1 MTIDGPSEKPT
12 FQQFETAG
20 AKPPLFETG
29 RIICALEAMETDFL
43 TFLFSLLFP
52 FDFLFIFP
60 VRVRAH
66 ARISPRASHPFGS
79 ITGEARGVGLSLFR
93 DRYTQP
99 GNTVDLCTSSGSSV
113 M

>member
-29 RIICALEAMETDFL
+29 RIICALEAMETDLL

-52 FDFLFIFP
+52 FLFSIYFP
-60 VRVRAH
+60 R
-66 ARISPRASHPFGS
+66 S
-79 ITGEARGVGLSLFR
+79 RGACE
-93 DRYTQP
+93 D
-99 GNTVDLCTSSGSSV
+99 
-113 M
+113 